1 VGSSS
6 PVTMGAIAA
15 SHAIASA
22 ASPSSHAPS
31 DPPPSDAAARHPA
44 HRARTCSVHYADIV
58 VMPICGRELL
68 AAGAGGLAE
77 SA

>member
-1 VGSSS
+1 
-6 PVTMGAIAA
+6 MAA
-15 SHAIASA
+15 A

-31 DPPPSDAAARHPA
+31 DAPLSAACARRAA

-58 VMPICGRELL
+58 VMPTWGGELL
-68 AAGAGGLAE
+68 AAGAGGLAK